1 MNSKNKMIKNNDSFI
16 EDFSIFRILIW
27 IVLLFFAV
35 LIVIPLLFMFTAS
48 IMPATEI
55 LKMPYPWF
63 TGQVHWQNYWDGIKG
78 PYDSFIYIRNIFNSI
93 VVSTSVTF
101 TTVILSAI
109 TGYSLAKFEFKGKAL
124 IFMAIMGT
132 MMVPFE
138 AIMVP
143 LYMVA
148 LNLGISDSYAG
159 LILPFLTN
167 AFGIFMMR
175 QYLITFP
182 DDMLDSARIDGAG
195 EFEIFWKIVLPNCK
209 PVIATL
215 AVLTFR
221 TQWDNLLW
229 PLMVIQSEE
238 MKTIPLYIIR
248 FLAET
253 NTDEGIMMAI
263 AATASIP
270 IFILFFT
277 MSKYF
282 INSGVHSGSKS

>member
-1 MNSKNKMIKNNDSFI
+1 MYEKNSKLNNNSLFK
-16 EDFSIFRILIW
+16 DFSIFRLIIW
-27 IVLLFFAV
+27 LIILFFAF
-35 LIVIPLLFMFTAS
+35 LIVIPLIFMFTAS
-48 IMPATEI
+48 IMPATQI

-63 TGQVHWQNYWDGIKG
+63 TGEVHWQNYWNGIKG
-78 PYDSFIYIRNIFNSI
+78 PYDSFIYIRNILNSI
-93 VVSTSVTF
+93 IVSTSVTF
-101 TTVILSAI
+101 STVILSSI
-109 TGYSLAKFEFKGKAL
+109 TGYSLAKFDFKGKTL
-124 IFMAIMGT
+124 IFMIIMGT

-148 LNLGISDSYAG
+148 LNLGINDSYAG

-195 EFEIFWKIVLPNCK
+195 EFKIFWQIVLPNSK

-238 MKTIPLYIIR
+238 MKTIPLYITR

-282 INSGVHSGSKS
+282 INAGVHSGTKG

>member
-1 MNSKNKMIKNNDSFI
+1 MNEKNQMLNKNNVFLKN
-16 EDFSIFRILIW
+16 FSIFRILIW
-27 IVLLFFAV
+27 IILIFFAV
-35 LIVIPLLFMFTAS
+35 LIVIPLIFMFTAS
-48 IMPATEI
+48 IMPATQI

-63 TGQVHWQNYWDGIKG
+63 TGEVHWQNYWNGIKG
-78 PYDSFIYIRNIFNSI
+78 PYDSFIYIRNILNSI
-93 VVSTSVTF
+93 IVSTSVTF

-109 TGYSLAKFEFKGKAL
+109 TGYSLAKFDFKGKTL
-124 IFMAIMGT
+124 IFMIIMGT

-148 LNLGISDSYAG
+148 LNLGINDSYAG

-195 EFEIFWKIVLPNCK
+195 EFKIFWQIVLPNCK

-229 PLMVIQSEE
+229 PLMVIQSED
-238 MKTIPLYIIR
+238 MKTIPLYITR

-270 IFILFFT
+270 IFILFFN

-282 INSGVHSGSKS
+282 INSGVHSGSKN

>member
-1 MNSKNKMIKNNDSFI
+1 MKSNNQILSIKSNSLAQ
-16 EDFSIFRILIW
+16 FSIWKLLIW
-27 IVLLFFAV
+27 LILVIFAALIIVP
-35 LIVIPLLFMFTAS
+35 LIFMFTAS

-63 TGQVHWQNYWDGIKG
+63 TGKIHWQNYWNGIKG
-78 PYDSFIYIRNIFNSI
+78 PYNSFIYLRNILNSLI
-93 VVSTSVTF
+93 VASSVTF

-109 TGYSLAKFEFKGKAL
+109 TGYSLAKFDFKGKNL
-124 IFMAIMGT
+124 VFISIMAT

-148 LNLGISDSYAG
+148 LNLGINDSYAG

-175 QYLITFP
+175 QYLLTFP
-182 DDMLDSARIDGAG
+182 DNMLDSARIDGAG
-195 EFEIFWKIVLPNCK
+195 ELKIFWQIVLPNCK

-238 MKTIPLYIIR
+238 MKTIPLYITR

-270 IFILFFT
+270 IFILFFS

>member
-1 MNSKNKMIKNNDSFI
+1 MNEKNQMLNKNNVFLKN
-16 EDFSIFRILIW
+16 FSIFRILIW
-27 IVLLFFAV
+27 IILIFFAV
-35 LIVIPLLFMFTAS
+35 LIVIPLIFMFTAS
-48 IMPATEI
+48 IMPATQI

-63 TGQVHWQNYWDGIKG
+63 TGEVHWQNYWNGIKG
-78 PYDSFIYIRNIFNSI
+78 PYDSFIYIRNILNSI
-93 VVSTSVTF
+93 IVSTSVTF

-109 TGYSLAKFEFKGKAL
+109 TGYSLAKFDFKGKTL
-124 IFMAIMGT
+124 IFMIIMGT

-148 LNLGISDSYAG
+148 LNLGINDSYAG

-195 EFEIFWKIVLPNCK
+195 EFKIFWQIVLPNCK

-229 PLMVIQSEE
+229 PLMVIQSED
-238 MKTIPLYIIR
+238 MKTIPLYITR

-282 INSGVHSGSKS
+282 INSGVHSGSKN